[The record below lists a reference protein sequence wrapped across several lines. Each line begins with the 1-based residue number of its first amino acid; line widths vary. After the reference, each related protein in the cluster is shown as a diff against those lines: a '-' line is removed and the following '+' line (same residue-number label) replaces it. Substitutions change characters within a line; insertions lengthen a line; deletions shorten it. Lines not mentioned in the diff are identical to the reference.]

1 MRGMDLQKKRLKTRI
16 LAAALA
22 LALAGCG
29 GPAVPEVENGQ
40 MSGDGSGIAGADEA
54 VKDAG
59 GASDSADTDGA
70 AGKGSTDGSSAGE
83 SGGVEKNEGGYRVG
97 SSLSGAYVDPNE
109 QPPEKEAKAAGFT
122 YDRDNLTYELVWSD
136 EFDYEGEPDPEKWS
150 YETGAGGW
158 GNHELQ
164 NYTAGDNVTVAD
176 GLMTIELRKEEDGQ
190 YTSTR
195 LVSRGKGDW
204 TYCKVEASLKLP
216 SGLGTWPAFWMMPTD
231 SAYGGWP
238 KSGEIDIMEHVGF
251 DQDVIVETVHTEKYH
266 GGQGKGKSFTMAGVS
281 EDFHT
286 YGVEWLPDKMIFSID
301 GEEKFIY
308 DPFDYSQRPT
318 CEIWPFDRDF
328 FLIFNL
334 AFGGDW
340 GGARGTDDS
349 YFPVEYQVDY
359 VRVYQSPEILELTSV
374 KGE

>member
-1 MRGMDLQKKRLKTRI
+1 MRRKHTGIWISFTEVLI
-16 LAAALA
+16 LTA
-22 LALAGCG
+22 ALAGCG
-29 GPAVPEVENGQ
+29 SQPAEPGTAVGDEYSAESGEGPGEGNG
-40 MSGDGSGIAGADEA
+40 GSQAEED
-54 VKDAG
+54 
-59 GASDSADTDGA
+59 
-70 AGKGSTDGSSAGE
+70 GE
-83 SGGVEKNEGGYRVG
+83 SGAEAGERRYHTG
-97 SSLSGAYVDPNE
+97 SAVSRAYVDPNE
-109 QPPEKEAKAAGFT
+109 KPPEKEAKAAGFT
-122 YDRDNLTYELVWSD
+122 YDRDSLTYELVWAD
-136 EFDYEGEPDPEKWS
+136 EFEYEGEPDPEKWS

-164 NYTAGDNVTVAD
+164 KYTAGDNVTVAD

-216 SGLGTWPAFWMMPTD
+216 SGLGTWPAFWMMPTA

-266 GGQGKGKSFTMAGVS
+266 GGQGKGKSFPTAGVS

-301 GEEKFIY
+301 GEEKFVY

-318 CEIWPFDRDF
+318 CEIWPFDKDF

-359 VRVYQSPEILELTSV
+359 VRVYQSPEILELISERN
-374 KGE
+374 GEDEQLQIGR

>member
-1 MRGMDLQKKRLKTRI
+1 MRKMRRG
-16 LAAALA
+16 LAAACLIVLILTA
-22 LALAGCG
+22 ALAGCG
-29 GPAVPEVENGQ
+29 GMDNGQ
-40 MSGDGSGIAGADEA
+40 ASGSAPGDAASEPDDGSDI
-54 VKDAG
+54 
-59 GASDSADTDGA
+59 GASQGGINKD
-70 AGKGSTDGSSAGE
+70 E
-83 SGGVEKNEGGYRVG
+83 SGYRVG
-97 SSLSGAYVDPNE
+97 GSVSDAYVDPATR
-109 QPPEKEAKAAGFT
+109 PREKEVKASGFV
-122 YDRDNLTYELVWSD
+122 YDKDSLTYELVWAD

-176 GLMTIELRKEEDGQ
+176 GVMTIQLRGEENGQ

-204 TYCKVEASLKLP
+204 TYCRVEASLKLP

-231 SAYGGWP
+231 SAYGSWP
-238 KSGEIDIMEHVGF
+238 KSGEIDIMEHVGY

-266 GGQGKGKSFTMAGVS
+266 GGQGKGKSFRTEGVS
-281 EDFHT
+281 EEFHT
-286 YGVEWLPDKMIFSID
+286 YGMEWLPDRIIFSID
-301 GEEKFIY
+301 GEERFTY
-308 DPFDYSQRPT
+308 DPFQYSGSPT
-318 CEIWPFDRDF
+318 SELWPFDRDF

-349 YFPVEYQVDY
+349 YFPAEYVVDY
-359 VRVYQSPEILELTSV
+359 VRVYQSPEILKISEDGGNGGQS
-374 KGE
+374 E